1 MAIIASGGDKM
12 ASAKKKRLVF
22 DLEPEDHEEFMSAVR
37 RRGMTAVGYFLQMRS
52 PLPRRSEDTPPAE
65 QRSLYLAMATWF
77 LERAMWMNS
86 VENPDYGDCL
96 PFMRDESLEESW
108 HRSLDRAKDCIEHL
122 KQLPVPGSPDDVP
135 DAPLPPRPSWIG
147 RRPDFSNLQDEHDD
161 E

>member
-1 MAIIASGGDKM
+1 MVIIASGGDKM
-12 ASAKKKRLVF
+12 ANVKKKRLVF

-37 RRGMTAVGYFLQMRS
+37 RRGMTAVGYFLQMRR
-52 PLPRRSEDTPPAE
+52 PLPRRNSDTPPAE
-65 QRSLYLAMATWF
+65 QRSFYLAMATWF

-86 VENPDYGDCL
+86 VENPDYSDCL

-108 HRSLDRAKDCIEHL
+108 HRSLDRAKDCIERL

-147 RRPDFSNLQDEHDD
+147 RRPDFSSLQDEED

>member
-1 MAIIASGGDKM
+1 MANV
-12 ASAKKKRLVF
+12 KKKRLVF

-37 RRGMTAVGYFLQMRS
+37 RRGMTAVGYFLQMRR
-52 PLPRRSEDTPPAE
+52 PLPRRNSDTPPAE
-65 QRSLYLAMATWF
+65 QRSFYLAMATWF

-86 VENPDYGDCL
+86 VENPDYSDCL

-108 HRSLDRAKDCIEHL
+108 HRSLDRAKECIECL

-147 RRPDFSNLQDEHDD
+147 RRPDFSSLQDEED

>member
-52 PLPRRSEDTPPAE
+52 PLPKRESDTLPARE
-65 QRSLYLAMATWF
+65 RTMYLVIAHLL
-77 LERAMWMNS
+77 LERAIWMNS
-86 VENPDYGDCL
+86 VENPNYGDCL
-96 PFMRDESLEESW
+96 PFMRDEGLEDSW
-108 HRSLDRAKDCIEHL
+108 HRSLDRAKECIEHL

>member
-1 MAIIASGGDKM
+1 MANV
-12 ASAKKKRLVF
+12 KKKRLVF

-37 RRGMTAVGYFLQMRS
+37 RRGMTAVGYFLQMRR
-52 PLPRRSEDTPPAE
+52 PLPRRNSDTPPAE
-65 QRSLYLAMATWF
+65 QRSFYLAMATWF

-86 VENPDYGDCL
+86 VENPDYSDCL

-108 HRSLDRAKDCIEHL
+108 HRSLDRAKDCIERL

-147 RRPDFSNLQDEHDD
+147 RRPDFSSLQDEED